1 MPRIGTPN
9 RLEDAF
15 AYEARETIREMIIGR
30 KVDYVTEYMAGNKRA
45 ISIEIEGE
53 GSLAEILVTKS
64 LAKVNERRGNTQEG
78 GLHDKLL
85 KIQDEVSKKGKGVW
99 NTEPSFV
106 ERNTRQVTYYG
117 EGDYKPASILEESR
131 KEPRPL
137 GSILEHVF
145 SPT

>member
-30 KVDYVTEYMAGNKRA
+30 KVDYVTEYMAGAKRA
-45 ISIEIEGE
+45 ISINIEGE

-64 LAKVNERRGNTQEG
+64 LAKVNERRGNTEEG

-85 KIQDEVSKKGKGVW
+85 KIQDEVAKKGKGVW
-99 NTEPSFV
+99 NTEPNFV
-106 ERNTRQVTYYG
+106 EKNTR
-117 EGDYKPASILEESR
+117 
-131 KEPRPL
+131 
-137 GSILEHVF
+137 
-145 SPT
+145 